1 MARRPYL
8 RMSEY
13 MASVELHSITRVVTC
28 SKMIAGSGLWDLMV
42 LHFQYDKKASRLVS
56 VW

>member
-1 MARRPYL
+1 
-8 RMSEY
+8 MSEY